1 MSEIGYLKVKSQLNL
16 SAIDP
21 RIPACLSS
29 VTTVTPTPSALLIPA
44 KVAPKDQSPLSHLL
58 FALKHEGIHLQLLSQ
73 ALRKIPEQEMLAA
86 ISESP
91 TGVYIR
97 SACFLWETFN
107 QQELKGAPA
116 ITGSMVNLFDPKKY
130 ITGPSKRNAKWRV
143 NFNGLGSMDYCVT
156 VERTERINSLLELN
170 ILQKANEF
178 LSELGPIASDRAMS
192 WAYLS
197 ETKSSFEIERE
208 TPSATRAEA
217 FVELLKK
224 AHLTIQLDEEY
235 LVGLQNTA
243 IPNPLDRAIFY
254 RHQQNWLKSALRGAA
269 GVTYI
274 PPPPEIVNELMK
286 GLLDFANI
294 APKQIDPLVAAAIVS
309 FGFVFI
315 HPFMDGN
322 GRLSRF
328 LFHHALCQSGI
339 LKNGL
344 LLPVSMAMQRNEDS
358 YLAALKSFSEPARK
372 RWEVIWIDGDD
383 FLMTF
388 KSDDSLYRYWNA
400 TTCVEFG
407 LEMAKQALEKD
418 LREETEFLAKYDLI
432 YRAIN
437 KQYDVRGNDLHV
449 LIWACM
455 DQDGKL
461 SINRRKKFAATVP
474 EEVFNAIEAQYLNC
488 LSIKDEAV
496 DC

>member
-1 MSEIGYLKVKSQLNL
+1 MSEIGYSKVKSQLNL

-21 RIPACLSS
+21 RIPARLAS

-97 SACFLWETFN
+97 TACFLWETFN
-107 QQELKGAPA
+107 QQELKNAPA

-156 VERTERINSLLELN
+156 VERTEHINSLLELN

-178 LSELGPIASDRAMS
+178 LSELGPTASDRAMS

-224 AHLTIQLDEEY
+224 AHLTTQLDEEY

-243 IPNPLDRAIFY
+243 ITNPLDRAVFY
-254 RHQQNWLKSALRGAA
+254 RHEQNWLSSPLRGAA

-286 GLLDFANI
+286 GLLDFANV
-294 APKQIDPLVAAAIVS
+294 APKQIDPLVVASIVS

-328 LFHHALCQSGI
+328 LFHHALCQSGS

-358 YLAALKSFSEPARK
+358 YLAALKRFSEPARK

-383 FLMTF
+383 YQMTF

-432 YRAIN
+432 YSAIN
-437 KQYDVRGNDLHV
+437 NQYDIRGKDLNT
-449 LIWACM
+449 LILACM

-461 SINRRKKFAATVP
+461 SINRRKKFAITVP
-474 EEVFNAIEAQYLNC
+474 EEIFNAIEAEYLKVVG
-488 LSIKDEAV
+488 SF
-496 DC
+496 

>member
-1 MSEIGYLKVKSQLNL
+1 MSEIGYSKVKSQLNL

-21 RIPACLSS
+21 RIPARLAS

-97 SACFLWETFN
+97 TACFLWETFN
-107 QQELKGAPA
+107 QQELKNAPA

-156 VERTERINSLLELN
+156 VERTEHINSLLELN

-178 LSELGPIASDRAMS
+178 LSELGPTASDRAMS

-224 AHLTIQLDEEY
+224 AHLTTQLDEEY

-243 IPNPLDRAIFY
+243 ITNPLDRAVFY
-254 RHQQNWLKSALRGAA
+254 RHEQNWLSSPLRGAA

-286 GLLDFANI
+286 GLLDFANV

-328 LFHHALCQSGI
+328 LFHHALCQSGS

-358 YLAALKSFSEPARK
+358 YLAALKRFSEPARK

-383 FLMTF
+383 YQMTF

-432 YRAIN
+432 YSAIN
-437 KQYDVRGNDLHV
+437 NQYDIRGKDLNT
-449 LIWACM
+449 LILACM

-474 EEVFNAIEAQYLNC
+474 EGVFNAIEAEYLKVVG
-488 LSIKDEAV
+488 SF
-496 DC
+496 